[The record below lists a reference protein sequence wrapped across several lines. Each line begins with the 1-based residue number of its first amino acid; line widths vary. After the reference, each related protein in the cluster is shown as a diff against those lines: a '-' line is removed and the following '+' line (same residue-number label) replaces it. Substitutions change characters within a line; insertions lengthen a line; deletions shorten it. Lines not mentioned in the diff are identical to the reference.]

1 MLSESA
7 RCHEGNQGMA
17 ELPSDT
23 LESRIR
29 EFLTVLRASRAGD
42 VDRHLFEPSRLF
54 LGLVSE
60 NRSNLDLLVAK
71 FREVMRTEV
80 DSREAHLYLANLLER
95 NGDFDGAITEY
106 REAVCLDPADFFA
119 HSQIARLFEKEGD
132 IERTIDEYREACRL
146 NPKTRWE
153 RQQLARLLEMRGAMD
168 EAIAAWREV
177 LSLDPNDIETRL
189 ALGRSLEMKG
199 DPESAIGEYCHALRS
214 SPEAL
219 SLPPSGRNTWW
230 TLSWGF
236 QVKAR
241 PKTLR
246 GLIHRKMSNAL
257 LKTRGLADVRAN
269 FPEVLHFEVSLVLG
283 RVRLALAAL
292 RRRKWRQAAVEL
304 WTAARPQPACAALHD
319 EVAEGLA
326 LLGDLRGAIIQYRR
340 ALLLDPD
347 DAVLH
352 NKLGLALLQ
361 RAQTH
366 GSYRKYGI
374 ALFAKGYGDL
384 DLEEAIREFR
394 RALGLRRDYAEA
406 WWNLGSILTA
416 GPVDPSE
423 SDAAVR
429 AFCKGA
435 FEGLPEHY
443 IAEAHSNLGK
453 FLLSRG
459 DLQGAIS
466 ELREVLRLRPGD
478 ALAHSRLAEAL
489 LKKEERLT
497 RSSKGI

>member
-7 RCHEGNQGMA
+7 RCHEGNQGVA

-23 LESRIR
+23 LESRIG

-42 VDRHLFEPSRLF
+42 VDRDLFEPSRLF

-71 FREVMRTEV
+71 FRDVMRTEV

-95 NGDFDGAITEY
+95 NGDFDGAIAEY
-106 REAVCLDPADFFA
+106 REAVRLDPADFFA

-132 IERTIDEYREACRL
+132 IGRTIDEYREACRL

-153 RQQLARLLEMRGAMD
+153 RQQLARLPEMRGAMD

-214 SPEAL
+214 SPDAL
-219 SLPPSGRNTWW
+219 SLAPSDRNT
-230 TLSWGF
+230 
-236 QVKAR
+236 
-241 PKTLR
+241 PKKLR
-246 GLIHRKMSNAL
+246 RLIHRRLANAL
-257 LKTRGLADVRAN
+257 LKTRGLADVRAS
-269 FPEVLHFEVSLVLG
+269 FPQVLHFEGSLVLG
-283 RVRLALAAL
+283 RVRLAFVAL
-292 RRRKWRQAAVEL
+292 RRRKWRQAAAEL
-304 WTAARPQPACAALHD
+304 WTAARAQPACAALHE

-326 LLGDLRGAIIQYRR
+326 LLGDLRGAIIQYRG
-340 ALLLDPD
+340 AVLLDPD

-352 NKLGLALLQ
+352 NKFGLALWK
-361 RAQTH
+361 RAQTE
-366 GSYRKYGI
+366 GLYGRLGT
-374 ALFAKGYGDL
+374 ALLYGEAGWGLDL

-394 RALGLRRDYAEA
+394 RALGLRRDYAAA

-416 GPVDPSE
+416 GPDLHPSE

-443 IAEAHSNLGK
+443 IARAHSNLGK

-466 ELREVLRLRPGD
+466 EFREVLRLRPGD

-497 RSSKGI
+497 RKP